1 MPRAAADAGVV
12 DTNSGTVDA
21 HVVDDSIARECKFF
35 VIGVVVSVVSDLT
48 VRTVHDADDL
58 RLWVV

>member
-1 MPRAAADAGVV
+1 MPRAADAGVV
-12 DTNSGTVDA
+12 VDTNSATVDA
-21 HVVDDSIARECKFF
+21 HVVNSIARECKFF

>member
-12 DTNSGTVDA
+12 DTNCATVDA
-21 HVVDDSIARECKFF
+21 HVVNSIARECKFF

-48 VRTVHDADDL
+48 VRTVIHDIVL
-58 RLWVV
+58 QLWVV

>member
-1 MPRAAADAGVV
+1 MPRAAADAGV
-12 DTNSGTVDA
+12 DTNSATVDA

-48 VRTVHDADDL
+48 VRTVHDVVL
-58 RLWVV
+58 QLWVTA

>member
-12 DTNSGTVDA
+12 DTATANA
-21 HVVDDSIARECKFF
+21 HFF

-48 VRTVHDADDL
+48 VRTVIHDIVL
-58 RLWVV
+58 QLWVV

>member
-1 MPRAAADAGVV
+1 MPRAADAGVV
-12 DTNSGTVDA
+12 DTATANA